1 MGKALWKLVENAARF
16 PRRGGAFCASTAPS
30 ASTGPVRVGQD
41 GSQGPVNNY
50 VHVKTADLYRPN
62 ARLTPER
69 QGYQVL
75 TPFGKLGYSLISDLS
90 AFIGHSNPTKHR
102 ILAAGD
108 LNMFY
113 GATGS
118 RWSLPERD
126 GTVWDRMQA
135 LGLEFLGPQ
144 VPHGR
149 SADAAPD
156 DVPSDTKNVPTFY
169 RPGGRP
175 GTAVNQ
181 LDYAFASRG
190 FHERVSVRAMNGI
203 AEWGPSDHC
212 RLMIEMK
219 TKQGLTAAD

>member
-1 MGKALWKLVENAARF
+1 MSA
-16 PRRGGAFCASTAPS
+16 CSDASAH
-30 ASTGPVRVGQD
+30 RI
-41 GSQGPVNNY
+41 
-50 VHVKTADLYRPN
+50 
-62 ARLTPER
+62 
-69 QGYQVL
+69 
-75 TPFGKLGYSLISDLS
+75 ISDLS

-118 RWSLPERD
+118 RLSLPERN

-144 VPHGR
+144 APHGR
-149 SADAAPD
+149 SADSVPD

-175 GTAVNQ
+175 ETAVNQ

-190 FHERVSVRAMNGI
+190 FHEKVSVHAMNGI
-203 AEWGPSDHC
+203 AEWGSSDHC
-212 RLMIEMK
+212 RLMIEVK
-219 TKQGLTAAD
+219 TTAAE